1 MSRWRFV
8 LVIAIAAGMTAVSAE
23 RQPRPDALVERGR
36 LIYEAGQLGN
46 SEPLVGHR
54 EGGVTSSGKAA
65 ACVTCHQRSGFGV
78 FEGSNLVPPITGPS
92 LFANARPSA
101 HSPRRSKSV
110 EHREF
115 PFRARPPFD
124 DASLARAVREGISP
138 GGHRFQFLMPRYALS
153 NADMQALTAYLRQLS
168 AEPSPGAD
176 AQRISLATVIAPG
189 QDPVRRQAVID
200 VLRACFQERH
210 PEGKGRQAWQLF
222 VWDLEGAPESWR
234 SQLRSKYA
242 EQPVFA
248 IVSGLGT
255 HEWTPVHQFCERE
268 KIPCLLPNIDAL
280 PEATKGHYSFYF
292 SKGAVLEAHVVAR
305 YLAANA
311 SALGLRRVVQL
322 RREAGV
328 GAVAAEALRE
338 AVSPAGVAIEDH
350 ILHGTEAEDV
360 QSFASK
366 LQNSDALVF
375 WLDQSDLQSLTA
387 AAVEPPAVGLIMVSG
402 LLSGWERAPFPPAW
416 KRILLMVHQIDAPAR
431 RAARMAFNLRPWLR
445 GKAVAPADEVLIGN
459 TLAACNM
466 LHEGVLRLRGA
477 FFRDYL
483 VELTERYPTAMG
495 NAPAPQAYP
504 SFVLGPGQRFS
515 SRGAYVVRF
524 KAPEFSELELVQDWT
539 VPQ

>member
-1 MSRWRFV
+1 MSRSRFV
-8 LVIAIAAGMTAVSAE
+8 LAISIAVGATGVSAE
-23 RQPRPDALVERGR
+23 SPPRPDALIERGR

-46 SEPLVGHR
+46 GEPLLGQR

-92 LFANARPSA
+92 LFADARPSA
-101 HSPRRSKSV
+101 HTPRRAKSV
-110 EHREF
+110 QHREF
-115 PFRARPPFD
+115 PFLARPVFD
-124 DASLARAVREGISP
+124 DTSLARAVREGISP
-138 GGHRFQFLMPRYALS
+138 GGHRFHFLMPRYTLS

-176 AQRISLATVIAPG
+176 SQRISFATVIAPG

-200 VLRACFQERH
+200 MLRACFQERH
-210 PEGKGRQAWQLF
+210 PEGKGRQAWQLS
-222 VWDLEGAPESWR
+222 VWDLEGAPEGWR
-234 SQLRSKYA
+234 SQLGSKYA
-242 EQPVFA
+242 GHPVFA

-255 HEWTPVHQFCERE
+255 HEWAPVHEFCERE

-292 SKGAVLEAHVVAR
+292 SKGAVLEAQVVAR

-322 RREAGV
+322 RRETGV
-328 GAVAAEALRE
+328 GAVAAEALR
-338 AVSPAGVAIEDH
+338 AAGMPAGMAVEDR
-350 ILHGTEAEDV
+350 ILHGTDAEDAR
-360 QSFASK
+360 SLASE
-366 LQNSDALVF
+366 LQDSDALVL
-375 WLDQSDLQSLTA
+375 WLNQSDLQSLATVA
-387 AAVEPPAVGLIMVSG
+387 GKPPAVKLIMVSG
-402 LLSGWERAPFPPAW
+402 LLGGWERTPLPPAW
-416 KRILLMVHQIDAPAR
+416 RRTLLMVHQIDAPAR

-445 GKAVAPADEVLIGN
+445 GKEVAPADEVLIGN
-459 TLAACNM
+459 TLAACNV

-515 SRGAYVVRF
+515 SRGAYIVRF
-524 KAPEFSELELVQDWT
+524 KAPELSELELVQDWT
-539 VPQ
+539 VP